1 MEALEKFCDVLI
13 HRHKFV
19 LGFWLILG
27 ISCGPFALK
36 LVDHC
41 KFTFEPV
48 KGTQTYDAQLAFKN
62 EFPDNVDQD
71 VELILISCKTC
82 KNIANETFAL
92 NAVQQLR
99 VLCTSL
105 AAAHEGILHNW
116 TDHLQYLESAPGRL
130 GLRSPFLAESNQTML
145 FQLSWTV
152 GPKQREVIGMLEQV
166 RKMVKD
172 IQTKA
177 ESDYSISLA
186 GQLALFTDT
195 LTSTR
200 QDIEKKDIVVMPF
213 ALLVLAARV
222 GSLRLMLIPICCLI
236 CSLSSSLGLFLP
248 FAVFVV
254 DISPLAP
261 STMVFLGIAL
271 AIDYSLFMLT
281 RYMEEVQSGAS
292 TERSLKSMMR
302 QSGHVVMI
310 SASVLIICYV
320 GVLFYPSGG
329 IATIGLGASL
339 TVFLCAATNLMLTPS
354 LISAFPGFFGAEST
368 RSRLEHRATRRC
380 GRCTCCSGSCW
391 LRIANV
397 VTKRPGVILIPV
409 LCLAF
414 LLPAC
419 AVLLHYHESF
429 ANTLTFPGKSDTSLA
444 YHQLISEFP
453 AGKLSP
459 QYVLIP
465 AAPNATV
472 RSDEYFNFSCTIA
485 HALLQ
490 ELSVEPFHLKAT
502 DFLSPAL
509 LPVPTPSDSK
519 AREADADLKCLRWN
533 STTKDALHPFGPITA
548 ELLLTSPVMGDV
560 GESYR
565 EQWNKL
571 VSCKTGEHA
580 SLLMITVP
588 FDPFSDTLWPF
599 VIAARNAITKA
610 TANSTADVKFGRGV
624 ATTASGAADGN
635 VMLFGTLTV
644 VFDIVQVTYR
654 RLPFIVSGTVIAVFS
669 LIAYAFRAALAP
681 IKMLITVVVPLAAVF
696 GIAVWV
702 YQFGALNWLP
712 GGPGNNPFTSPPGG
726 GFYWAAPV
734 FTCTIIIGLAL
745 DYDVFL
751 FARVVELRKKGYS
764 NPAAVR
770 GGLTLT
776 GPTITAAGLIMAI
789 AFGGLLLSDVPS
801 NNQIGFVMAFGVLMD
816 TFVIRTC
823 LVPSVLTLAASLNY
837 WPQQMPEPGALEVEM
852 LPHDFEQ
859 EIQPLH

>member
-1 MEALEKFCDVLI
+1 MDALGKFCDHLIRRHRIVLVAWALLAAI
-13 HRHKFV
+13 
-19 LGFWLILG
+19 
-27 ISCGPFALK
+27 CAPFALR

-48 KGTQTYDAQLAFKN
+48 KGTQTYEAQAVFMR
-62 EFPDNVDQD
+62 EFPENVNQD
-71 VELILISCKTC
+71 VELILISCESC
-82 KNIANETFAL
+82 SQIAREHFAAR
-92 NAVQQLR
+92 AVQQLR
-99 VLCTSL
+99 SLCSSL
-105 AAAHEGILHNW
+105 DTRHPDTLHNW
-116 TDHLQYLESAPGRL
+116 TDHLQFLSSAPARL
-130 GLRSPFLAESNQTML
+130 GVPSPFLSASNRTML

-152 GPKQREVIGMLEQV
+152 GPKQHEVIGMLSEV
-166 RKMVKD
+166 RQKVHD
-172 IQTKA
+172 LQNEA
-177 ESDYSISLA
+177 PSGFSIRLA

-213 ALLVLAARV
+213 ALLVLASRV

-236 CSLSSSLGLFLP
+236 CSLSSALGLFLP
-248 FAVFVV
+248 FAVYVV

-281 RYMEEVQSGAS
+281 RYMEEAESGAS
-292 TERSLKSMMR
+292 TELALKSTMR

-339 TVFLCAATNLMLTPS
+339 TVFLCALSNLTLTPALTTALPS
-354 LISAFPGFFGAEST
+354 LFGAENLRLRASR
-368 RSRLEHRATRRC
+368 RSQSSCGRRC
-380 GRCTCCSGSCW
+380 NCRGSGKCW
-391 LRIANV
+391 PRVAKV
-397 VTKRPGVILIPV
+397 VTKQPGVYLIPIV
-409 LCLAF
+409 CLAF

-459 QYVLIP
+459 QYVIIP
-465 AAPNATV
+465 ASGNETV
-472 RSDEYFNFSCTIA
+472 RSDEYFNFSCHIA
-485 HALLQ
+485 NSLLQ
-490 ELSVEPFHLKAT
+490 ELSGDPFYLKAS

-509 LPVPTPSDSK
+509 LPSSAGGSGATVQ
-519 AREADADLKCLRWN
+519 CLNWRSN
-533 STTKDALHPFGPITA
+533 VTDALHPFGPLTA
-548 ELLLTSPVMGDV
+548 ERLLELPGDI
-560 GESYR
+560 GETYR
-565 EQWNKL
+565 EQWQKL
-571 VSCKTGEHA
+571 VSSRTGEH
-580 SLLMITVP
+580 SSILMLTVP

-599 VIAARNAITKA
+599 VLAARHALEGA
-610 TANSTADVKFGRGV
+610 TADLDRDD
-624 ATTASGAADGN
+624 ASSSS
-635 VMLFGTLTV
+635 VLLFGTLTV

-654 RLPFIVSGTVIAVFS
+654 RLPYIVCGTVLCVFS

-681 IKMLITVVVPLAAVF
+681 VKMLITVVVPLAAVF
-696 GIAVWV
+696 GVAVWV
-702 YQFGALNWLP
+702 YQFGAFNWLP

-837 WPQQMPEPGALEVEM
+837 WPQQMPEPGPLEVEM
-852 LPHDFEQ
+852 LQHSE
-859 EIQPLH
+859 PLEPALH